1 MLLIESIEMSTEW
14 LNKVAKHHKYFVG
27 VVEGFGEKFYAEDIV
42 QEMYLRLHK
51 YTTWDKIVKDGEVN
65 KGFVWF
71 VLRNIYVDF
80 CKQKSKIDKCDLNEA
95 IYVFDDSADK
105 HETHAKNSID
115 HKVTEEI
122 KKWHWYDKMLFE
134 LYRDSGMSMRELEAE
149 TKISLTSIFHTIKH
163 CKQQLR
169 EAVGEDYQDYINGD
183 YELL

>member
-1 MLLIESIEMSTEW
+1 M
-14 LNKVAKHHKYFVG
+14 
-27 VVEGFGEKFYAEDIV
+27 
-42 QEMYLRLHK
+42 
-51 YTTWDKIVKDGEVN
+51 KDGEVN

-80 CKQKSKIDKCDLNEA
+80 CKQKSRIEKCDLNEA
-95 IYVFDDSADK
+95 IYVFDDSVDK

-115 HKVTEEI
+115 YKVTEEI
-122 KKWHWYDKMLFE
+122 KRWHWYDKMLFE

-169 EAVGEDYQDYINGD
+169 EAIGEDYQDYINGD